1 MEDQEGHPQSW
12 GARARMNK
20 ARAELEMAR
29 WAPEL
34 AGPGREMM
42 GEARVD
48 SHLLWTR
55 QRAFGCGVP
64 CGEGRGFRSHLL
76 PGAEEQGGDCAGEEA
91 HEMSQGLI

>member
-1 MEDQEGHPQSW
+1 MTTSKRAGCKEGVQKPDTLMEDQEGPPQSW

-34 AGPGREMM
+34 AGPGRVMV
-42 GEARVD
+42 GEAEAKAD

-55 QRAFGCGVP
+55 
-64 CGEGRGFRSHLL
+64 
-76 PGAEEQGGDCAGEEA
+76 
-91 HEMSQGLI
+91 